1 MLLAVDVGN
10 TLIKLGAFSGDA
22 LQGSWRLS
30 TPAARTP
37 DELGLTL
44 ELLFNHHLHL
54 EKPLEGVVVS
64 SVVPRLNES
73 LHYAFSRYFDQQPVF
88 LKWNSGVVHL
98 EVDDPTTVG
107 PDRIADCL
115 AGHRLFGGPLLTVNF
130 GTAST
135 FNLVSKEGAF
145 LGGAIAPEMSA
156 SFQALVRSTALLPE
170 VELNLPSS
178 VIGRNTADNLQAGM
192 VLGFLALVDGL
203 IGRFRQEF
211 SQPLKVVATGG
222 RGAFFKEHLNCIE
235 TYEPYLTLHGL
246 RLAWEKL
253 QGSGSKRPRKKP

>member
-10 TLIKLGAFSGDA
+10 TLIKLGAFSGKT

-44 ELLFNHHLHL
+44 KWLLDHHLRSN
-54 EKPLEGVVVS
+54 KPPQGVMIS
-64 SVVPRLNES
+64 SVVPRVNES
-73 LHYAFSRYFDQQPVF
+73 LSYAFSRYFEQEPVF
-88 LKWNSGVVHL
+88 LRWNSGLVPL
-98 EVDDPTTVG
+98 EVDDPATVG

-115 AGHRLFGGPLLTVNF
+115 AGYRLFGGPLLTVNF

-135 FNLVSKEGAF
+135 FNLISKQGAF
-145 LGGAIAPEMSA
+145 LGGAIAPELGA

-170 VELNLPSS
+170 VELNLPQS
-178 VIGRNTADNLQAGM
+178 VIGRNTVANLQAGM

-203 IGRFRQEF
+203 IARFRRECASSLQ
-211 SQPLKVVATGG
+211 VVATGG
-222 RGAFFKEHLNCIE
+222 RGAFFKEHLSSIHS
-235 TYEPYLTLHGL
+235 YEPYLTLQGL
-246 RLAWEKL
+246 RLAWEQL
-253 QGSGSKRPRKKP
+253 RGAASSKRKR